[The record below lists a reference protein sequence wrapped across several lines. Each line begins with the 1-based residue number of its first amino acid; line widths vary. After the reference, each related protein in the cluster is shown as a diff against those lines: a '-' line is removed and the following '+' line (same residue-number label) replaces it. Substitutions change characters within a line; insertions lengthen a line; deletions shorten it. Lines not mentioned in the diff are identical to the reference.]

1 MCAERSECV
10 KRAAAEGVV
19 PARAALPAGD
29 QRMTTLRLERP
40 PIHVAVNLEGT
51 ADLDLASGTS
61 VLLHTEQAGYT
72 PAPRP
77 PAFTAETVSFSRPG
91 AVVVQG
97 D

>member
-1 MCAERSECV
+1 V
-10 KRAAAEGVV
+10 L
-19 PARAALPAGD
+19 ALYHDLLALRPRLGD
-29 QRMTTLRLERP
+29 ELTVEAPSDTTLRLERP